1 MNTYI
6 MSDVHG
12 QYEAY
17 QDVLEQISF
26 DTFSKRDRLYILG
39 DVIDRG
45 ADSIKIIQHIMK
57 NRDKI
62 TLLMGNHELMMIESY
77 PFPKINLANTSKA
90 RLWVR
95 NGGDTTHD
103 EFSPLSQIEKDE
115 ILNFLREL
123 PYHKVIQV
131 NHQKYYLVHAMPYG
145 AKSMSDDGSTHK
157 MSKKKQMIW
166 GMFGSYDKKDTT
178 VVFGHRCTAL
188 YDPSFQESLEIPEH
202 FQIYQE
208 DNYIAVD
215 CGCAY
220 RNKLSRLGCIRLQ
233 DGAKFYG
240 KLEKYNDSAYW

>member
-1 MNTYI
+1 MNTYV

-26 DTFSKRDRLYILG
+26 DKFSKRDRLYILG

-62 TLLMGNHELMMIESY
+62 TLLMGNHELMMVESY
-77 PFPKINLANTSKA
+77 PFPKINLTNTSKA
-90 RLWVR
+90 RLWAR
-95 NGGDTTHD
+95 NGGDTTYD
-103 EFSPLSQIEKDE
+103 EFSVLSNIERND
-115 ILNFLREL
+115 ILDYLREL
-123 PYHKVIQV
+123 PYNKIIQV
-131 NHQKYYLVHAMPYG
+131 NNRKYYLVHAMPYG
-145 AKSMSDDGSTHK
+145 AKQGDDGNSLK
-157 MSKKKQMIW
+157 NMSKRKKMVW
-166 GMFGSYDKKDTT
+166 GMFQSYDKKDTT
-178 VVFGHRCTAL
+178 VVFGHRCTSL
-188 YDPSFQESLEIPEH
+188 YDPCFRESLETPEH

-220 RNKLSRLGCIRLQ
+220 QNKLSRLGCIRLQ

-240 KLEKYNDSAYW
+240 KLKEYDDSAYW